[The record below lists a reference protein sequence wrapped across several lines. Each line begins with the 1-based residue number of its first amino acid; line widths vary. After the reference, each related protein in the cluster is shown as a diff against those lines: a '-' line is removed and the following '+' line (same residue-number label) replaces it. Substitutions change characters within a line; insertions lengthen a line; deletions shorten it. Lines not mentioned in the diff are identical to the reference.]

1 VSTDGVFPLVSI
13 GVPIYNE
20 ARFLDASLM
29 SLRAQDYPNL
39 EILISDNAST
49 DATFEIC
56 ERHARDDPRI
66 RVSRCEVNCGA
77 VPNFQRALE
86 LASGEFFMWAAGHD
100 LWSPN
105 LVSECVALLRANG
118 QASLAFASSCWIDA
132 QGAPMDRFSGWTDTR
147 GMAPIARLF
156 TIFWGNMHP
165 VLGLMRASRLRACAP
180 MPNLTGGDLVL
191 LCELALR
198 GDFLHAPRALWSRR
212 EFRSETSYDDK
223 LKRYAS
229 AAARISR
236 SRLQRWFPLL
246 QLPLALVQA
255 VRRSPLT
262 AFDKFAVVLVL
273 LTALPLRYRV
283 GRRSASAG

>member
-1 VSTDGVFPLVSI
+1 MDDRIDLPRVSI

-20 ARFLDASLM
+20 ERFLDASLL

-49 DATFEIC
+49 DGTLAIC
-56 ERHARDDPRI
+56 ERHAREDPRI
-66 RVSRCEVNCGA
+66 RVSRVEVNCGP
-77 VPNFQRALE
+77 VPNFQRALT

-100 LWSPN
+100 VWSPN
-105 LVSECVALLRANG
+105 LISECVALLKENPE
-118 QASLAFASSCWIDA
+118 ASLAFGSSCWIDA
-132 QGAPMDRFSGWTDTR
+132 EGAPMERFSGWTDTR

-165 VLGLMRASRLRACAP
+165 VLGLMRAAQLRACAP
-180 MPNLTGGDLVL
+180 MPNLAGGDLVL
-191 LCELALR
+191 LSELALR

-212 EFRSETSYDDK
+212 EFRTERTYDDK

-229 AAARISR
+229 TSSRISR

-246 QLPLALVQA
+246 RLPLALVQS

-262 AFDKFAVVLVL
+262 TFDKLAVVLVL
-273 LTALPLRYRV
+273 LCSLPLRYRV
-283 GRRSASAG
+283 GRRSASAS